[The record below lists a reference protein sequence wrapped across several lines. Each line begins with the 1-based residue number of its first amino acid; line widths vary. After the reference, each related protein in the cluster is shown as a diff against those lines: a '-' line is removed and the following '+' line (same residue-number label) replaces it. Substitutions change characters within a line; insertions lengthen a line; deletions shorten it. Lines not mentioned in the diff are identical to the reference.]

1 MFHRTSGLFASFCAL
16 LLLGVS
22 APGIGYDGYWLKDA
36 PVGRMT
42 KQDFDIANP
51 VVHRALDE
59 GRDGQVYEW
68 NNPGTGASGSVKLLS
83 EPFVRKDMTCRRAQ
97 FTVSAGGLRNVSTW
111 MLCKLPDGWKAV
123 DG

>member
-1 MFHRTSGLFASFCAL
+1 MFHRTSGVFAFFCAL
-16 LLLGVS
+16 LLLGVA
-22 APGIGYDGYWLKDA
+22 APGNGYDGYWLKDA
-36 PVGRMT
+36 PVSRMT

-59 GRDGQVYEW
+59 GQEGQVYEW

-83 EPFVRKDMTCRRAQ
+83 GRFPRKDMTCRRAQ
-97 FTVSAGGLRNVSTW
+97 FTVSAGGLSNVSTW
-111 MLCKLPDGWKAV
+111 MLCKLPEGWKAV